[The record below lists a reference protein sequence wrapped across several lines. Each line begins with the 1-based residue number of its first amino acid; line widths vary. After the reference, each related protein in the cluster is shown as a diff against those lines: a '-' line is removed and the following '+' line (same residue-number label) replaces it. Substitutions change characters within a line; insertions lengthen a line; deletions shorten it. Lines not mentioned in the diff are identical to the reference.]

1 MKQCSQHLPR
11 CFFDG
16 TRGRLPS
23 PSLAQGQVN
32 SPIAFRTNP
41 KEDENVAA
49 VGSLFFF
56 WRCGRGFCGTKV
68 VSQDAVRSKGSAK
81 PNGYYLITFSAFF
94 V

>member
-56 WRCGRGFCGTKV
+56 CDVGEGFVAPK
-68 VSQDAVRSKGSAK
+68 S
-81 PNGYYLITFSAFF
+81 
-94 V
+94 